1 MKKLILSVFLMLAI
15 TGYSQVNPLNKL
27 KDKISSVQNQA
38 TSGSQNQGV
47 NVSQNQ
53 ISSALKEAL
62 ELGVS
67 KQVINLTKTNGFYSN
82 SLVRIPVP
90 QELQKV
96 EKALRAA
103 GLGSLA
109 DEGIKA
115 MNNAASVAVKEATPI
130 FVDAIKDMTVT
141 DAKNILMGGNNAATE
156 YLKKSTNK
164 SLYSKFNPIIK
175 SSFNKVGADQVW
187 KEIITTY
194 NTLPLVQKVNPD
206 LTDYVTNEALD
217 GVFTMIGIEETDI
230 RTNLN
235 ARSTNLLKSVFAL
248 QDKK

>member
-1 MKKLILSVFLMLAI
+1 MKKLILPILSIFLL
-15 TGYSQVNPLNKL
+15 
-27 KDKISSVQNQA
+27 ISCAELQQA
-38 TSGSQNQGV
+38 TKQLNEIQNQGG
-47 NVSQNQ
+47 QGIGQTQ
-53 ISSALKEAL
+53 IANALKEAL

-67 KQVINLTKTNGFYSN
+67 KQVVNLTEANGFYNN
-82 SLVRIPVP
+82 SLVKIPVP

-96 EKALRAA
+96 EKALRSA

-130 FVDAIKDMTVT
+130 FVDAIKNMTIT
-141 DAKNILMGGNNAATE
+141 DAKNILMGRNNAATQ
-156 YLKKSTNK
+156 YLQKSTTK
-164 SLYSKFNPIIK
+164 SLYGKFNPIIK
-175 SSFNKVGADQVW
+175 SSFNKVGADKVW

-194 NTLPLVQKVNPD
+194 NTLPMVQKVNPD

-217 GVFTMIGIEETDI
+217 GVFTMIGKEEVDI
-230 RTNLN
+230 RTNIN
-235 ARSTNLLKSVFAL
+235 SRSTNLLKSVFAL

>member
-1 MKKLILSVFLMLAI
+1 MKKLILPILSVFFL
-15 TGYSQVNPLNKL
+15 
-27 KDKISSVQNQA
+27 SSCAELQQA
-38 TSGSQNQGV
+38 TKQLNEIQNQG
-47 NVSQNQ
+47 NQ
-53 ISSALKEAL
+53 GGGIGQTQIANALKEAL

-67 KQVINLTKTNGFYSN
+67 KQVVNLTKTNGFYNN
-82 SLVRIPVP
+82 SLVKIPVP

-109 DEGIKA
+109 DEGVKA

-130 FVDAIKDMTVT
+130 FVDAIKNMTIT
-141 DAKNILMGGNNAATE
+141 DAKNILMGGNNSATQ
-156 YLKKSTNK
+156 YLQKSTTK
-164 SLYSKFNPIIK
+164 SLYGKFNPIIK
-175 SSFNKVGADQVW
+175 SSFNKVGADKVW

-194 NTLPLVQKVNPD
+194 NTLPMVQKVNPD

-217 GVFTMIGIEETDI
+217 GVFTMIGKEEVDI
-230 RTNLN
+230 RTNIN

>member
-1 MKKLILSVFLMLAI
+1 MKKLILPILSVFFL
-15 TGYSQVNPLNKL
+15 
-27 KDKISSVQNQA
+27 SSCAELQQA
-38 TSGSQNQGV
+38 TKQLNEIQNQG
-47 NVSQNQ
+47 NQ
-53 ISSALKEAL
+53 GGGIGQTQIANALKEAL

-67 KQVINLTKTNGFYSN
+67 KQVVNLTKTNGFYNN
-82 SLVRIPVP
+82 SLVKIPVP

-115 MNNAASVAVKEATPI
+115 MNNAASLAVKEATPI
-130 FVDAIKDMTVT
+130 FVDAIKNMTIT
-141 DAKNILMGGNNAATE
+141 DAKNILMGGNNSATQ
-156 YLKKSTNK
+156 YLQKSTTK
-164 SLYSKFNPIIK
+164 SLYGKFNPIIK
-175 SSFNKVGADQVW
+175 SSFNKVGADKVW

-194 NTLPLVQKVNPD
+194 NTLPMVQKVNPD

-217 GVFTMIGIEETDI
+217 GVFTMIGKEEIDI
-230 RTNLN
+230 RTNIN

>member
-1 MKKLILSVFLMLAI
+1 MKKLILPILSVFFL
-15 TGYSQVNPLNKL
+15 
-27 KDKISSVQNQA
+27 SSCAELQQA
-38 TSGSQNQGV
+38 TKQLNEIQNQG
-47 NVSQNQ
+47 NQ
-53 ISSALKEAL
+53 GGGIGQTQIANALKEAL

-67 KQVINLTKTNGFYSN
+67 KQVVNLTKTNGFYNN
-82 SLVRIPVP
+82 SLVKIPVP

-109 DEGIKA
+109 DEGVKA
-115 MNNAASVAVKEATPI
+115 MNNAASLAVKEATPI
-130 FVDAIKDMTVT
+130 FVDAIKNMTIT
-141 DAKNILMGGNNAATE
+141 DAKNILMGGNNSATQ
-156 YLKKSTNK
+156 YLQKSTTK
-164 SLYSKFNPIIK
+164 SLYGKFNPIIK
-175 SSFNKVGADQVW
+175 SSFNKVGADKVW

-194 NTLPLVQKVNPD
+194 NTLPMVQKVNPD

-217 GVFTMIGIEETDI
+217 GVFTMIGKEEVDI
-230 RTNLN
+230 RTNIN

>member
-1 MKKLILSVFLMLAI
+1 MKKLILPILSVFFL
-15 TGYSQVNPLNKL
+15 
-27 KDKISSVQNQA
+27 SSCAELQQA
-38 TSGSQNQGV
+38 TKQLNEIQNQG
-47 NVSQNQ
+47 NQ
-53 ISSALKEAL
+53 GGGIGQTQIANALKEAL

-67 KQVINLTKTNGFYSN
+67 KQVVNLTKTNGFYNN
-82 SLVRIPVP
+82 SLVKIPVP

-109 DEGIKA
+109 DEGVKA

-130 FVDAIKDMTVT
+130 FVDAIKNMTIT
-141 DAKNILMGGNNAATE
+141 DAKNILMGGNNSATQ
-156 YLKKSTNK
+156 YLQKSTTK
-164 SLYSKFNPIIK
+164 SLYGKFNPIIK
-175 SSFNKVGADQVW
+175 SSFNKVGADKVW

-194 NTLPLVQKVNPD
+194 NTLPMVQKVNPD

-217 GVFTMIGIEETDI
+217 GVFTMIGKEEIDI
-230 RTNLN
+230 RTNIN

>member
-1 MKKLILSVFLMLAI
+1 MKKLILPILSVFFL
-15 TGYSQVNPLNKL
+15 
-27 KDKISSVQNQA
+27 SSCAELQQA
-38 TSGSQNQGV
+38 TKQLNEIQNQG
-47 NVSQNQ
+47 SQGGGIGQTQ
-53 ISSALKEAL
+53 IANALKEAL

-67 KQVINLTKTNGFYSN
+67 KQVVNLTKTNGFYNN
-82 SLVRIPVP
+82 SLVKIAAPKD
-90 QELQKV
+90 LQKV

-115 MNNAASVAVKEATPI
+115 MNNAASLAVKEATPI
-130 FVDAIKDMTVT
+130 FVDAIKNMTIT
-141 DAKNILMGGNNAATE
+141 DAKNILMGGNNSATQ
-156 YLKKSTNK
+156 YLQKSTTK
-164 SLYSKFNPIIK
+164 SLYGKFNPIIK
-175 SSFNKVGADQVW
+175 SSFNKVGADKVW

-194 NTLPLVQKVNPD
+194 NTLPMVQKVNPD

-217 GVFTMIGIEETDI
+217 GVFTMIGKEEVDI
-230 RTNLN
+230 RTNIN

>member
-1 MKKLILSVFLMLAI
+1 MKKLILPILSVFFL
-15 TGYSQVNPLNKL
+15 
-27 KDKISSVQNQA
+27 SSCAELQQA
-38 TSGSQNQGV
+38 TKQLNEIQNQG
-47 NVSQNQ
+47 NQ
-53 ISSALKEAL
+53 GGGIGQTQIANALKEAL

-67 KQVINLTKTNGFYSN
+67 KQVVNLTKTNGFYNN
-82 SLVRIPVP
+82 SLVKIPVP

-109 DEGIKA
+109 DEGVKA

-130 FVDAIKDMTVT
+130 FVDAIKNMTIT
-141 DAKNILMGGNNAATE
+141 DAKNILMGGNNSATQ
-156 YLKKSTNK
+156 YLKKSTTK
-164 SLYSKFNPIIK
+164 SLYGKFNPIIK
-175 SSFNKVGADQVW
+175 SSFNKVGADKVW

-194 NTLPLVQKVNPD
+194 NTLPMVQKVNPD

-217 GVFTMIGIEETDI
+217 GVFTMIGKEEVDI
-230 RTNLN
+230 RTNIN